1 MLRDYR
7 LDEVLVKD
15 VYCANAYDKDV
26 AYLLSLDTD
35 RLLAGFYEN
44 AGLTPKRMRYSGW
57 ENMLIG
63 GHTLGHYLTAAAQ
76 GYANAAADDE
86 QKNGLFSK
94 IKALADGLSECQDH
108 SQGKPGFVFGATI
121 SDINNVEL
129 QFDLVEQGKTNI
141 ITESWVPWY
150 TVHKILDGLVNA
162 YKLTG
167 YEPALKVASGIGDW
181 TFNRAA
187 TWSEETHKTVLGIEY
202 GGINDALYELYMI
215 TRKEEHLKA
224 AHAFDEEDLFKKIA
238 SGEKNA
244 LNNRH
249 ANTTIPKFLGALNRY
264 ITLGEEASEYLEYV
278 KAFWDMVVE
287 KHTYVT
293 GGNSEWEHFGEDYVL
308 DAERTNCN
316 NETCNTYNML
326 KMTRKLFMI
335 TGEKKYADYYENT
348 FINAILSSQNP
359 ETGMT
364 MYFQPMA
371 TGFYKV
377 YGEPFNKFWC
387 CTGSGME
394 NFTKLGSSIYFGSE
408 DAITVNMFLSSEVT
422 DDVIGVKLTQE
433 ADIPNSDTVKFTVS
447 FDERNAVGEG
457 KDFAVRIRIPD
468 WCEDPT
474 LMVNDK
480 KISIE
485 NEYFIAKGTWKDGET
500 FGIKLP
506 LSIEAKGLPDCSNV
520 YAFKYGPVLLS
531 ADLGTENMID
541 GTTGVDV
548 TIPTNKV
555 VESEYLNIENGTVS
569 EFIDD
574 INDHLKKEP
583 FSLHFKMT
591 GTDREITFSPHY
603 LKTRERY
610 GIYWYFLDKSGD
622 ADAETER
629 RKWEEKRRESIV
641 DTVQPGYGQYE
652 NDELHAMEDNK
663 SVGATA
669 NGTSRHAAPGGSF
682 TYHMKAEERDMLL
695 ELHLLREDNGKPL
708 VISIGQDEIYN
719 GKNHYTGKEEEYVKE
734 IDIPADLVR
743 KNIEK
748 RNVTGTEVMTVPI
761 TVRGGMFVES
771 ARLFGFLYMRRK

>member
-15 VYCANAYDKDV
+15 AYCANAYDKDV

-44 AGLTPKRMRYSGW
+44 AGLTPKKMRYSGW

-293 GGNSEWEHFGEDYVL
+293 GGNSENEHFGEDSIL
-308 DAERTNCN
+308 DVERTHVN
-316 NETCNTYNML
+316 NETCNTHNML
-326 KMTRKLFMI
+326 KLSRRLFAV
-335 TGEKKYADYYENT
+335 TGDKKYLDYAENT
-348 FINAILSSQNP
+348 LINAIMASQNHD
-359 ETGMT
+359 TGFT
-364 MYFQPMA
+364 TYFQPMA
-371 TGFYKV
+371 TGYQKV
-377 YGEPFNKFWC
+377 FNTLDGNFWC
-387 CTGSGME
+387 CTGTGYE
-394 NFTKLGSSIYFGSE
+394 NFTKLQRGIYYTAPGKLLVAMYLASE
-408 DAITVNMFLSSEVT
+408 YENEDYKLVMDCDLTASDE
-422 DDVIGVKLTQE
+422 VKLTIAPKDGKTLKDDLLLFIPTWVKGKMTVAIGDKCLE
-433 ADIPNSDTVKFTVS
+433 AEPADKFIEIKAALLEEAGKCADKAALLEITLPMGIS
-447 FDERNAVGEG
+447 CHNLPDG
-457 KDFAVRIRIPD
+457 KDTYAFCYGPYVLSAR
-468 WCEDPT
+468 
-474 LMVNDK
+474 LGNK
-480 KISIE
+480 KIKETTHGVRVSVAAEKAIDSDE
-485 NEYFIAKGTWKDGET
+485 LKITAESSVKAFIDNIDKHLVKREGTCEFDLKDVS
-500 FGIKLP
+500 LP
-506 LSIEAKGLPDCSNV
+506 LVFTTHFNQ
-520 YAFKYGPVLLS
+520 Y
-531 ADLGTENMID
+531 TE
-541 GTTGVDV
+541 
-548 TIPTNKV
+548 
-555 VESEYLNIENGTVS
+555 S
-569 EFIDD
+569 
-574 INDHLKKEP
+574 
-583 FSLHFKMT
+583 
-591 GTDREITFSPHY
+591 
-603 LKTRERY
+603 Y
-610 GIYWYFLDKSGD
+610 GIYWKY
-622 ADAETER
+622 
-629 RKWEEKRRESIV
+629 V
-641 DTVQPGYGQYE
+641 
-652 NDELHAMEDNK
+652 
-663 SVGATA
+663 VG
-669 NGTSRHAAPGGSF
+669 
-682 TYHMKAEERDMLL
+682 
-695 ELHLLREDNGKPL
+695 
-708 VISIGQDEIYN
+708 
-719 GKNHYTGKEEEYVKE
+719 
-734 IDIPADLVR
+734 
-743 KNIEK
+743 
-748 RNVTGTEVMTVPI
+748 
-761 TVRGGMFVES
+761 
-771 ARLFGFLYMRRK
+771 